1 MPCSSRS
8 FRAESYQFTVF
19 ATNFHF
25 LSTVDGSEGNKVC
38 LLYYFLTLLTKSIK
52 LQWDVK
58 RVNFGDGQGL
68 QIPCTIF
75 FKGEEK
81 CIEVLE
87 KTANLYP
94 L

>member
-1 MPCSSRS
+1 MNTASI
-8 FRAESYQFTVF
+8 TV
-19 ATNFHF
+19 T
-25 LSTVDGSEGNKVC
+25 G
-38 LLYYFLTLLTKSIK
+38 
-52 LQWDVK
+52 K

-81 CIEVLE
+81 CNEVLE